1 MRAAATGVARLL
13 ASRGERYAER
23 RVDGVEGPRPPPRR
37 RAEGAGPEGRKGR
50 RKTNLVVDQHVA
62 RLAVPVD
69 DAVRVQ
75 ERQSDDQFRER
86 RHTRVKRHLPPF
98 EQRLERPAREVVRD
112 QVEGILGLEGVPQ
125 VDHEG
130 TALRLQ
136 ESKYKGF
143 GFRIGRLPPIFF
155 PGLLLLADLH
165 GEQAALVGGLPFS
178 R

>member
-1 MRAAATGVARLL
+1 M
-13 ASRGERYAER
+13 ASR
-23 RVDGVEGPRPPPRR
+23 GPRPPRRR
-37 RAEGAGPEGRKGR
+37 RAEGAGLEGRKGR

-75 ERQSDDQFRER
+75 ERKRDDQFRER

-112 QVEGILGLEGVPQ
+112 QVERVLGLEGVPQ
-125 VDHEG
+125 INHERP
-130 TALRLQ
+130 ALALQ
-136 ESKYKGF
+136 ESKDERF
-143 GFRIGRLPPIFF
+143 RLRIGRLPPIFF

-165 GEQAALVGGLPFS
+165 GEEAALVRGLAFS